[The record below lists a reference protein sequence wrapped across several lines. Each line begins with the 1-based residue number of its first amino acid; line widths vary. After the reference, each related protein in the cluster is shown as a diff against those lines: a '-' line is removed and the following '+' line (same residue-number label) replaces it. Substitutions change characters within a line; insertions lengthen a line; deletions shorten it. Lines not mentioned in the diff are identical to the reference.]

1 MLNSKGFVLTFGL
14 WFALAL
20 VGAFVSFP
28 GFLGAP
34 AQAQSAAGFQQYLGQ
49 LRDEALAAGIAPR
62 VIDETFPT
70 LVYLP
75 NVIQLDRSQPGGSPS
90 GPVADFAPY
99 RRQHVTQDRII
110 LGRRKLA
117 ALRPIVKRIEDETGV
132 PAPFMI
138 AIYGKESSYGGY
150 TGKVDVLSA
159 LATLAYE
166 GRRRTFFTGEFI
178 AALHMVERGVP
189 RWKLRGSWAGALGF
203 PQFMPSVYDRLA
215 KDGDG
220 DGLADIWSNEADTMA
235 SIANYFVESGWRR
248 GEPWGFA
255 VTVPAGLDRAA
266 IKSNVV
272 APRCPRVFERHS
284 GWRTLAEWRAMGI
297 APKAG
302 YWPASDS
309 VMATLLEPDG
319 PNATGYL
326 LTSNYRVIL
335 DYNCSN
341 FYALTV
347 GLLADEIGK

>member
-1 MLNSKGFVLTFGL
+1 MHHIKSLHLTTGL
-14 WFALAL
+14 LFALAVTGSIGL
-20 VGAFVSFP
+20 VSGIGAE
-28 GFLGAP
+28 P
-34 AQAQSAAGFQQYLGQ
+34 AKAQSATGFAEYLGQ
-49 LRDEALAAGIAPR
+49 LRMDALAAGISTR
-62 VIDETFPT
+62 VVDETLPT
-70 LVYLP
+70 LEYLP
-75 NVIQLDRSQPGGSPS
+75 DVVRLDRSQPGGTSN
-90 GPVADFAPY
+90 GPIPDFAPY
-99 RRQHVTQDRII
+99 KKQHVTQDRIT

-117 ALRPIVKRIEDETGV
+117 ALRPVVNRIEAETGV
-132 PAPFMI
+132 PAAFLI

-150 TGKVDVLSA
+150 TGKVDVPSA

-166 GRRRTFFTGEFI
+166 GRRRAFFTGEFI
-178 AALHMVERGVP
+178 AALHMIERGVP
-189 RWKLRGSWAGALGF
+189 RWKLRGSWAGAMGF
-203 PQFMPSVYDRLA
+203 PQFMPSTYDRMA

-220 DGLADIWSNEADTMA
+220 DGLADIWSNETDTMT

-255 VTVPAGLDRAA
+255 VTVPTSLDRDSL
-266 IKSNVV
+266 KSRIT

-284 GWRTLAEWRAMGI
+284 DWRSMAEWRAMGV
-297 APKAG
+297 APKSG
-302 YWPASDS
+302 YWAANDH

-319 PNATGYL
+319 TNATAYL